1 MFQIFKLALAKNLQ
15 QGYATRDNFYLSINQ
30 GQRGYLDYLMGEYQ
44 KYQIHR
50 PIAVVQFGQN
60 QRIRQSVAPLIY
72 GAILNINAGS
82 GIADFPND
90 YEYVDNMWGIYGY
103 YNIRFIQQD
112 RLDSYIHSEI
122 DPIQENPVYLIQHEG
137 FHFFPQ
143 DMQSARLSYIRTPPS
158 IVWGY
163 TLDSNGREVYDPL
176 TSQQPIWADTDCMQ
190 IIVRALQ
197 IMGTSLQLEVVNQY
211 ASEVK
216 NIGQ

>member
-1 MFQIFKLALAKNLQ
+1 MFQIWKLALAKNLQ
-15 QGYATRDNFYLSINQ
+15 QGYGTRDNFYLSINQ
-30 GQRGYLDYLMGEYQ
+30 GQRSYLDYLMGQYQ

-72 GAILNINAGS
+72 GAILNIDANT
-82 GIADFPND
+82 GISDFPAD
-90 YEYVDNMWGIYGY
+90 YEYVDNMWGVYGF

-122 DPIQENPVYLIQHEG
+122 DPIATNPVYLIQHEG

-143 DMQSARLSYIRTPPS
+143 DMGTARLSYIRTPPS

-163 TLDSNGREVYDPL
+163 SLDSNGREVYNPS
-176 TSQQPIWADTDCMQ
+176 TSQDPVWSDTDCMQ

-197 IMGTSLQLEVVNQY
+197 IMGTSLQLDVVNQY